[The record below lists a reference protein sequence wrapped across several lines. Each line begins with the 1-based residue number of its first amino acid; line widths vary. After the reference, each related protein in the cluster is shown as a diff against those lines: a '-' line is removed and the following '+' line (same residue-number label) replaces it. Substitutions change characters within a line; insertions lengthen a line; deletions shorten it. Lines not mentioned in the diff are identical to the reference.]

1 MPSSLLIAT
10 DFSPSSAAAFE
21 EARWLGEQL
30 GITPEILHVAEDHA
44 ADEWRYHPSARLWL
58 ATTGLEDSAVITR
71 SGIPWV
77 EIVRRAQETGAALLV
92 IGSHGQSGFHP
103 LRLGSTAERLGTA
116 PPCPVVL
123 VSSRAITPLA
133 REPRGALSP
142 QRL

>member
-21 EARWLGEQL
+21 EARWLGERL
-30 GITPEILHVAEDHA
+30 GVTPEILHVAEDNTG
-44 ADEWRYHPSARLWL
+44 DEWRHHPSARLWL
-58 ATTGLEDSAVITR
+58 ATTSLEESAVITR

-103 LRLGSTAERLGTA
+103 LRLGSTAERLGSSA
-116 PPCPVVL
+116 PCPVVL
-123 VSSRAITPLA
+123 VSSRTGSPLT